1 MTQEVQDY
9 VLLYQHNNKP
19 YEIHFIDSP
28 GFDDGSIGD
37 VEVLSRIA
45 LYVNTQYMLKHKL
58 ARVLYLHDITKA
70 KMGGVAQRNLRMLE
84 KMVGMNMCDN
94 CTLVTTKWG
103 CTNNPEDEEAR
114 EDTLRAGKHYF
125 GAMLQ
130 GAQQAKMMRFE
141 PKIQERALAII
152 RPYLKNKFTPQISR
166 QMVDPKGPKLALGE
180 TEAGKVVADNLE
192 KLAQLKQELDKVEA
206 ANQVLSRK
214 FDESLFEE
222 FREKRKKLRHKIR
235 VQRSGRW
242 IMRTSI
248 VGGAIAATILT
259 MGPGASVFV
268 LVPMYEELFASC
280 QKEAETNAKKSLESE
295 WNERSANADKPKQAD
310 SQWLWDKNVKS
321 LQDLDDEGYSMKSRN
336 SEDLLAVVRQG
347 EQVGFAVSEGFEDPQ
362 DVMQDGD
369 SDESTTSESSEVS
382 DLDDGLEV

>member
-9 VLLYQHNNKP
+9 VLLYQHKSVP
-19 YEIHFIDSP
+19 YEIHLIDSP
-28 GFDDGSIGD
+28 GFDDGSIVD
-37 VEVLSRIA
+37 AEVLSRIA
-45 LYVNTQYMLKHKL
+45 LYVNTQYKLKHRL
-58 ARVLYLHDITKA
+58 AGVLYLHDITKT

-84 KMVGMNMCDN
+84 KMIGMNMCDN

-114 EDTLRAGKHYF
+114 ENTLRAGKNYF

-152 RPYLKNKFTPQISR
+152 EPYLNNKFTPQISR
-166 QMVDPKGPKLALGE
+166 QMVDPKGPKLTLGE

-192 KLAQLKQELDKVEA
+192 KLAQTKQELDKVEA

-222 FREKRKKLRHKIR
+222 FREKRKKLRRKHH

-242 IMRTSI
+242 ILRTSI
-248 VGGAIAATILT
+248 VGGAIVATVFT
-259 MGPGASVFV
+259 MGPGASAFV
-268 LVPMYEELFASC
+268 LVPWFEGFASW
-280 QKEAETNAKKSLESE
+280 QKEAEIDAKTSLERE
-295 WNERSANADKPKQAD
+295 LIEKSASADKLKRAD
-310 SQWLWDKNVKS
+310 SQWLWNKNVKS
-321 LQDLDDEGYSMKSRN
+321 LQDLDEEGYSMKSRN

-382 DLDDGLEV
+382 DVDGCLEV